1 MSQQPQVLHA
11 RPTRQSASGPG
22 DRVASPRD
30 VARFFRDDCRTLHD
44 SLQLEMVVA
53 QYILRMCEVETPEG
67 VPIGDATCAGV
78 IADLER
84 HGDPLS
90 HSILRAL
97 AYLGSGDVATRAA
110 DAAAR

>member
-1 MSQQPQVLHA
+1 MSQEPQVLHA
-11 RPTRQSASGPG
+11 HPTRQRAGGPD
-22 DRVASPRD
+22 DRVLTPRD
-30 VARFFRDDCRTLHD
+30 VARFFRDDCRTLRN

-53 QYILRMCEVETPEG
+53 QYILRMREVESPEG

-84 HGDPLS
+84 HGDSLS

-97 AYLGSGDVATRAA
+97 AYLGSGDAATRAS
-110 DAAAR
+110 DA